1 MSPSPDA
8 PARRG
13 GEDLADYASLL
24 RRRWP
29 IVLSLLL
36 AGAGCGL
43 ALLWLTPP
51 SYTASGQVLVTA
63 TGSQEQTNQVTGR
76 QREPLNLDT
85 EAQVARSA
93 VVAAKARALFGG
105 LPCAAGVS
113 VPPNTSVLEISC
125 AAADPKAAASGANA
139 YALAYLAQRRESS
152 AQALTAQLKIVL
164 LKLRQ
169 AGAGLTK
176 VATELP
182 GLGRG
187 TAERTLALQ
196 RQNVLT
202 RQVHGLTA
210 RYDALKTV
218 AVTPG
223 SVISQAT
230 VPTVPTAPRPPL
242 YLGSGLMAGLLCGV
256 GIAWLRD
263 RLDTALRTAAD
274 VGRLTGL
281 DIVDGG
287 EGHDLAGAVL
297 VVAVPGTS
305 SREVRDA
312 VRSLNDRG
320 VPVVGAFV
328 IGDEAPSSPGPPSVS
343 SPLPPPAQVSRA
355 PRTSRASHA
364 APASHGSQ
372 APPAPRSG
380 GSRDREGLPRR
391 AARPLA
397 GLANGPASGPANGP
411 AMGMPGGTPSGMP
424 GGTANGIADGTAGV
438 PASGQASGPAAPEPP
453 GETPEAPARPGSRG
467 TNGTGPPGAAGAGG
481 GGARGTYGPGGAYGS
496 AGIPEAPPPPRAYG
510 NVPPDRQAAAGRRGR
525 RS

>member
-8 PARRG
+8 PVRRG
-13 GEDLADYASLL
+13 GEDLADYVSLL

-29 IVLSLLL
+29 IVLSLFL
-36 AGAGCGL
+36 AGTGCGL
-43 ALLWLTPP
+43 TLLWLTPP

-63 TGSQEQTNQVTGR
+63 TGSQEQTNQVTSR

-93 VVAAKARALFGG
+93 VVAAKARRLFGG
-105 LPCAAGVS
+105 LPCAAEVS

-125 AAADPKAAASGANA
+125 DAADPRAAASGANA

-152 AQALTAQLKIVL
+152 TETLTAQLKIVL

-169 AGAGLTK
+169 ANAGLTK

-187 TAERTLALQ
+187 TTERALALQ
-196 RQNVLT
+196 RQNVLS
-202 RQVHGLTA
+202 RQVHSLTA

-230 VPTVPTAPRPPL
+230 APAGPTTPRPPL

-256 GIAWLRD
+256 GVAWLRD
-263 RLDTALRTAAD
+263 RLDTALRTPAD

-281 DIVDGG
+281 DTVNGG

-297 VVAVPGTS
+297 VVAIPGTS

-312 VRSLNDRG
+312 VRALNDRG

-328 IGDEAPSSPGPPSVS
+328 VGDEAPPLPAPSVPSVS
-343 SPLPPPAQVSRA
+343 SSRVPSAAQAPRPARASQAPGVPQASHASQVPYGSRA
-355 PRTSRASHA
+355 PQVS
-364 APASHGSQ
+364 
-372 APPAPRSG
+372 PAPLSDG
-380 GSRDREGLPRR
+380 ARDRESLPRR
-391 AARPLA
+391 GGRPLA
-397 GLANGPASGPANGP
+397 GLANGTVSSTASRMTGDPASGMTGD
-411 AMGMPGGTPSGMP
+411 PS
-424 GGTANGIADGTAGV
+424 
-438 PASGQASGPAAPEPP
+438 APEPP
-453 GETPEAPARPGSRG
+453 GEGPQGPARPGTRGTIGPAGATGATGASGTGGAGSRG
-467 TNGTGPPGAAGAGG
+467 VYAPAGA
-481 GGARGTYGPGGAYGS
+481 
-496 AGIPEAPPPPRAYG
+496 PEAPLSSHAYG
-510 NVPPDRQAAAGRRGR
+510 NVPSNRQAAVGRRGR

>member
-8 PARRG
+8 PVRRG

-29 IVLSLLL
+29 IVLSLFL

-43 ALLWLTPP
+43 ALLWLTPA

-63 TGSQEQTNQVTGR
+63 TGSQEQTNQVTAR

-93 VVAAKARALFGG
+93 VVAAKARRLFGG
-105 LPCAAGVS
+105 LPCAAEVS

-125 AAADPKAAASGANA
+125 SAADPKAAASGANA

-152 AQALTAQLKIVL
+152 AQMLAAQFKAVL

-169 AGAGLTK
+169 TNAGLTK

-187 TAERTLALQ
+187 TTERALALQ
-196 RQNVLT
+196 RQNVLA
-202 RQVHGLTA
+202 RQAHSLTA

-223 SVISQAT
+223 SVISQA
-230 VPTVPTAPRPPL
+230 VAPAGPTAPRPPL

-256 GIAWLRD
+256 GVAWLRD

-274 VGRLTGL
+274 VRRLTGL
-281 DIVDGG
+281 GAVNSG
-287 EGHDLAGAVL
+287 ETHDLAGAVL

-312 VRSLNDRG
+312 VRALNERG

-328 IGDEAPSSPGPPSVS
+328 IGDEAPPFPASPSARVPGVS
-343 SPLPPPAQVSRA
+343 QA
-355 PRTSRASHA
+355 PRASHLRQS
-364 APASHGSQ
+364 PTGSQIPLGSQ
-372 APPAPRSG
+372 APRIPQASQVSQAPHVSQASQVSQAPHVSQDPLVSQAPHVSPPPRSG
-380 GSRDREGLPRR
+380 GTRERESLPRR
-391 AARPLA
+391 AGRPLA
-397 GLANGPASGPANGP
+397 GLASGV
-411 AMGMPGGTPSGMP
+411 
-424 GGTANGIADGTAGV
+424 ADGVADGV
-438 PASGQASGPAAPEPP
+438 ATPEPP
-453 GETPEAPARPGSRG
+453 GEKPEAPARPGAHG
-467 TNGTGPPGAAGAGG
+467 IGGTGGTGTSGASGDGAH
-481 GGARGTYGPGGAYGS
+481 GAHGAHGS
-496 AGIPEAPPPPRAYG
+496 AEASEALLASRAYG
-510 NVPPDRQAAAGRRGR
+510 NVPPTRQAAGGRRGR